1 MRATF
6 YARVSSETDQQLN
19 SLDNQISYYEEL
31 IKRNKAWTFVEG
43 YIDKIYVKSID
54 EDSANLTVKI
64 FTGRTEDKYLRKLEK
79 CATTINGGEVLPV
92 GHMVNKM
99 MPEELDDAIKC
110 WKEHGDTSVE
120 QLYHHLFLTVV
131 LANALELF
139 HKVMRCECIPIE
151 CEIKV
156 RVVA

>member
-1 MRATF
+1 MKNI
-6 YARVSSETDQQLN
+6 SEIRFVNELKDCYFHRDRKYENNDIKQKALEAMLMLWN
-19 SLDNQISYYEEL
+19 ADN
-31 IKRNKAWTFVEG
+31 VEYCG
-43 YIDKIYVKSID
+43 YIYSQDMIR
-54 EDSANLTVKI
+54 NMML
-64 FTGRTEDKYLRKLEK
+64 
-79 CATTINGGEVLPV
+79 
-92 GHMVNKM
+92 NKM

-110 WKEHGDTSVE
+110 WKEHGETSAE

>member
-1 MRATF
+1 MLMLWNA
-6 YARVSSETDQQLN
+6 
-19 SLDNQISYYEEL
+19 DN
-31 IKRNKAWTFVEG
+31 VECCG
-43 YIDKIYVKSID
+43 YIYSQDMIR
-54 EDSANLTVKI
+54 NMML
-64 FTGRTEDKYLRKLEK
+64 
-79 CATTINGGEVLPV
+79 
-92 GHMVNKM
+92 NKM
-99 MPEELDDAIKC
+99 MPEELDDAIRR
-110 WKEHGDTSVE
+110 WKEHGETSVE

>member
-1 MRATF
+1 MKNI
-6 YARVSSETDQQLN
+6 SEIRFVNELKDCYFHRDRKYENAEIEQKALEAMLMLWN
-19 SLDNQISYYEEL
+19 ADN
-31 IKRNKAWTFVEG
+31 VEYCG
-43 YIDKIYVKSID
+43 YIYSQDMIR
-54 EDSANLTVKI
+54 NMML
-64 FTGRTEDKYLRKLEK
+64 
-79 CATTINGGEVLPV
+79 
-92 GHMVNKM
+92 NKM

-110 WKEHGDTSVE
+110 WKEHGETSVE

>member
-1 MRATF
+1 MKNI
-6 YARVSSETDQQLN
+6 SEIRFVKELKDCYFHRDRKYENNDIKQKALEAMLMLWN
-19 SLDNQISYYEEL
+19 ADN
-31 IKRNKAWTFVEG
+31 VECCG
-43 YIDKIYVKSID
+43 YIYSQDMIR
-54 EDSANLTVKI
+54 NMML
-64 FTGRTEDKYLRKLEK
+64 
-79 CATTINGGEVLPV
+79 
-92 GHMVNKM
+92 NKM

-110 WKEHGDTSVE
+110 WKEHGETSVE

>member
-1 MRATF
+1 MKNI
-6 YARVSSETDQQLN
+6 SELRFAKELKDCYFHRDRKYENAEIKQKALEAMLMLWNADNIECCGRIYSQDMIRNMMLN
-19 SLDNQISYYEEL
+19 
-31 IKRNKAWTFVEG
+31 R
-43 YIDKIYVKSID
+43 
-54 EDSANLTVKI
+54 
-64 FTGRTEDKYLRKLEK
+64 
-79 CATTINGGEVLPV
+79 
-92 GHMVNKM
+92 M
-99 MPEELDDAIKC
+99 MPEELDDAIRR
-110 WKEHGDTSVE
+110 WKGNGETSVE

>member
-1 MRATF
+1 MKNI
-6 YARVSSETDQQLN
+6 SEIRFVKEFKDCYFHRDRKYENNDIKQKALEAMVMLWN
-19 SLDNQISYYEEL
+19 ADNVECCGHIYSQDMI
-31 IKRNKAWTFVEG
+31 RNMM
-43 YIDKIYVKSID
+43 
-54 EDSANLTVKI
+54 L
-64 FTGRTEDKYLRKLEK
+64 
-79 CATTINGGEVLPV
+79 
-92 GHMVNKM
+92 NKM

-110 WKEHGDTSVE
+110 WKENGETSVE

-139 HKVMRCECIPIE
+139 HKVMRGESIPIE